1 MIPNVVF
8 RMKRKNKSVEALER
22 MLGHLEHEL
31 PDNDVLV
38 IRCKELIKEY
48 SELSKKVK

>member
-1 MIPNVVF
+1 
-8 RMKRKNKSVEALER
+8 MKDKSVEALER

-31 PDNDVLV
+31 TFDDPLV

-48 SELSKKVK
+48 GVPEK

>member
-1 MIPNVVF
+1 MTA
-8 RMKRKNKSVEALER
+8 VEALER

-31 PDNDVLV
+31 PSDDVLV

-48 SELSKKVK
+48 SDTVEKVKE